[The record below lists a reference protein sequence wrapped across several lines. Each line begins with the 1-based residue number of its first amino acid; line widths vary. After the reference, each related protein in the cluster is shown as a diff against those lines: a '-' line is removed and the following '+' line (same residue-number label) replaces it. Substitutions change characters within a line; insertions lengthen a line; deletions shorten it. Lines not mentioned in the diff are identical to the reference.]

1 MYDLDPFISDGL
13 WIASDVGLSD
23 SRERSVLFY
32 ECPRLALSMPPLLIP
47 LCPPLLIVCT
57 RLIIVCNALLYQLKF
72 LISEMQSIDSYHEIV
87 VKMFCY
93 ICFRIGYCIIKFIS
107 MEKTTHEGH
116 LFLRDSLSKSLFGT
130 RLPYLCTERLM
141 LQNPG
146 RAELTVPTY
155 TRSRIC

>member
-107 MEKTTHEGH
+107 MEKN
-116 LFLRDSLSKSLFGT
+116 DS
-130 RLPYLCTERLM
+130 
-141 LQNPG
+141 
-146 RAELTVPTY
+146 
-155 TRSRIC
+155 